1 MTDTAMEPRHPR
13 RLEKNTNTFTHSFP
27 AIVFPAI
34 ATRGC
39 LTSALM
45 APVPCCFAGRAQYS
59 TTMRSST
66 SVTPGADHTAA
77 TASSCSAHELTA
89 PARITV
95 P

>member
-1 MTDTAMEPRHPR
+1 MEPSHPR

-27 AIVFPAI
+27 VIPA
-34 ATRGC
+34 RGR
-39 LTSALM
+39 LTSVLM
-45 APVPCCFAGRAQYS
+45 TSPAELLMPYRAQYSTYS

-66 SVTPGADHTAA
+66 SVTPGADQAAA
-77 TASSCSAHELTA
+77 TASSCSAHDLTA

>member
-1 MTDTAMEPRHPR
+1 MEPSHPR

-27 AIVFPAI
+27 VI
-34 ATRGC
+34 APGAG

-45 APVPCCFAGRAQYS
+45 APVPRCFAGQAQYS

-66 SVTPGADHTAA
+66 SVTPGADQAAA

-89 PARITV
+89 PARITA

>member
-1 MTDTAMEPRHPR
+1 MVTISDTAMEPSHPT

-27 AIVFPAI
+27 VI
-34 ATRGC
+34 AARAR
-39 LTSALM
+39 LASALM
-45 APVPCCFAGRAQYS
+45 TSRPSTSPGRAQYS

-66 SVTPGADHTAA
+66 SVTPGADQAAA